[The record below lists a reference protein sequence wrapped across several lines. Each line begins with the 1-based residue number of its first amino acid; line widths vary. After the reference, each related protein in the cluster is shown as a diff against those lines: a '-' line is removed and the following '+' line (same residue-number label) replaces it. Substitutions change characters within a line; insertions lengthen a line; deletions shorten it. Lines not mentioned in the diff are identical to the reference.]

1 MFFGQ
6 FSKLNKKDAMR
17 QYFPILCAPRAPAH
31 GGVFGKAL
39 FRIFVFY
46 ARSFRPSAF
55 GLLFYSGNLN
65 DVGKCN
71 AGVSG
76 VLAAER
82 LFFAPNFV
90 ALRRSFRHSLI
101 MKLFNVFL
109 GLAAALA
116 VGGCCGTGGVNSA
129 SVLKYDSF
137 NPGQVWL
144 DDNGRHINAHGAGAI
159 FDNGRYYIFGEH
171 KLGGTLGNKSVV
183 GVHCYSSDDLYNW
196 KDEGIA
202 LEMSGDPNS
211 EIVRGTILERPK
223 VIYNPRTKKYV
234 MWMHLEFRK
243 GPTAKSADLK
253 DIYAEKPDYSTARA
267 GVAVADKIAGPYK
280 YVGSFRP
287 NAGKYP
293 INGADGLRAYR
304 AELEKDPNWKSK
316 KFKGEERKKAL
327 ARGFAFLRDFDGGQM
342 SRDMT
347 LFADDDGRAYLGC
360 ASEDNSTFHIHELN
374 SEYTG
379 FTGRFARVFPGGYHE
394 APAFFK
400 RGGKY
405 YMFSSHCTGWAPNP
419 GRVSVSD
426 EMLGEWRELGN
437 PCRGDGQKKSKTVPV
452 EAKAD
457 TTFRSQSSAVIPVR
471 GKKDAFIYFGDRW
484 IPEDAIDGRYIVLPV
499 EWEGSG
505 EGATP
510 VIRWRDKWK
519 IEDVFKD

>member
-1 MFFGQ
+1 
-6 FSKLNKKDAMR
+6 
-17 QYFPILCAPRAPAH
+17 
-31 GGVFGKAL
+31 
-39 FRIFVFY
+39 
-46 ARSFRPSAF
+46 
-55 GLLFYSGNLN
+55 
-65 DVGKCN
+65 
-71 AGVSG
+71 
-76 VLAAER
+76 
-82 LFFAPNFV
+82 
-90 ALRRSFRHSLI
+90 

-116 VGGCCGTGGVNSA
+116 AGGCCGTGGVNSA

-144 DDNGRHINAHGAGAI
+144 DDNGRHINAHGAGSI

-196 KDEGIA
+196 NDEGIA